1 MLDRIREGS
10 QGPIVRVILF
20 LIIVA
25 FAFTGVSAY
34 LGGGASDYVAK
45 VNDQEITRAAFE
57 RQYQNQRSMMEQQFG
72 DMFNLLAADEN
83 YMRQMRRDVLEQM
96 IEEQLAIE
104 LAGKIGI
111 KQSSQVLREQI
122 RQMPEF
128 QVGGQ
133 FDNNLYLRLLNNAGY
148 TPEMFR
154 DYLQAEMS
162 RIMMLQGVLGSEFAL
177 PHEIERMQMLQN
189 ERRSGRFATISV
201 ERFADQVEVT
211 DEAVENF
218 YFDNQEQF
226 RQEERIRLAY
236 VALDFND
243 VVATIDVSDSEVRAY
258 YDDNPAVFASEEL
271 RSIAHILVEFGD
283 DEDAAY
289 ARIQGIQ
296 ARLEEGEDFAD
307 LAAAESDDMFSGED
321 GGELGRLERDSFDPD
336 LEDAGFALA
345 EEGDVSGIVRSEF
358 GFHLVKLTELVPAE
372 TTSFADVEADIRRN
386 IAQAEAERVYFELQ
400 QQLARLT
407 FEYPDTL
414 EVAAE
419 ELGLTIQTS
428 PWIRRAQAPEG
439 YDDPRLLAE
448 AFSDDVRELDMNSE
462 LVELDRRSLVVRA
475 DDYESARIRDLAEV
489 RNDIYAYLAE
499 QQAERLAKEYAESLL
514 AQLQAGEAITDEN
527 VAFRAIEAAPRF
539 GGELPGAVRQ
549 QLFRMAHSDSATYAA
564 VTLANGD
571 AAIIELTHVMPG
583 VPDAAE
589 QQRFGRQIE
598 GQRSELA
605 YQALMEGLKSKAKI
619 ERRL

>member
-1 MLDRIREGS
+1 MLDRIREGA

-20 LIIVA
+20 LIIIA

-45 VNDQEITRAAFE
+45 VNDQEISRAAFE
-57 RQYQNQRSMMEQQFG
+57 RQYQNHRSMMEQQFG

-96 IEEQLAIE
+96 IEEQLAVE
-104 LAGKIGI
+104 LAGKLGI
-111 KQSSQVLREQI
+111 KQSSQALRNQI

-128 QVGGQ
+128 QDGGQ
-133 FDNNLYLRLLNNAGY
+133 FDNNRYLRILNNAGF

-162 RIMMLQGVLGSEFAL
+162 RIMMLQGTLGSEFAL
-177 PHEIERMQMLQN
+177 PHEIERLQRLQN

-201 ERFADQVEVT
+201 ERFADQVDVT

-236 VALDFND
+236 VVLDYND
-243 VVATIDVSDSEVRAY
+243 VVASIEVSEDEVRAY
-258 YDDNPAVFASEEL
+258 YEQNPAAFSSEEI
-271 RSIAHILVEFGD
+271 RSIAHILVEFGEN
-283 DEDAAY
+283 EDAAY
-289 ARIQGIQ
+289 ERIQEIQ
-296 ARLEEGEDFAD
+296 ARLEAGEDFAD
-307 LAAAESDDMFSGED
+307 LAAAESDDIFSGED

-336 LEDAGFALA
+336 LEDAGFALT
-345 EEGDVSGIVRSEF
+345 EVGEVSDIVRSEF

-372 TTSFADVEADIRRN
+372 TSSFADVADDIRRN
-386 IAQAEAERVYFELQ
+386 IAQVEAERRYFEMQ
-400 QQLARLT
+400 QQLARVT
-407 FEYPDTL
+407 FEVPDTL
-414 EVAAE
+414 DVAAE
-419 ELGLTIQTS
+419 ELGLTVQTS
-428 PWIRRAQAPEG
+428 PWIRRNDAPEG

-448 AFSDDVRELDMNSE
+448 AFSDDVREMDMNSE
-462 LVELDRRSLVVRA
+462 LIELDRRSLVVRA
-475 DDYESARIRDLAEV
+475 DDYEPARIRDLAEV
-489 RNDIYAYLAE
+489 RQDIEAYLAE
-499 QQAERLAKEYAESLL
+499 QQAERLAAEYAATLL
-514 AQLQAGEAITDEN
+514 AQLQAGERLDSETIE
-527 VAFRAIEAAPRF
+527 FRVIDAAPRF

-549 QLFRMAHSDSATYAA
+549 QLFRMPHSDEASFAT

-571 AAIIELTHVMPG
+571 AAIIELTDIMPG

-605 YQALMEGLKSKAKI
+605 YQALMDGLKSKAKI